1 MIRKNVNEKKY
12 IIKFDA
18 TSIPPNFNKW
28 KKLDLKK
35 ELEDLDK
42 IKKSYSKD
50 NKLVYYKDLLYLN
63 RYKSV
68 LIKSQNSDILE
79 FDMYGTSHKMENK
92 QVYFIFFPE
101 YHDCFLKIN
110 SSNDIE
116 VYVPDDTNE
125 LIEIQKLYEL
135 FKKDYIILLDKI
147 NNDEYQF
154 LIGSGMIGTGPRHLN
169 EHNLIVI
176 DENKFYYELEQF
188 EKDTNENFDEIN
200 FNEKITI
207 LDKYIQNDIIKICQK
222 NNN

>member
-1 MIRKNVNEKKY
+1 MINKFNKNNY
-12 IIKFDA
+12 IIKFD
-18 TSIPPNFNKW
+18 TESIPPNFNKW
-28 KKLDLKK
+28 KKLDLDK

-50 NKLVYYKDLLYLN
+50 NKLVYYKDLLLLN

-68 LIKSQNSDILE
+68 LIKSTNSDILE

-101 YHDCFLKIN
+101 YHDCFIKIN
-110 SSNDIE
+110 CPNDIE

-147 NNDEYQF
+147 NNENQF
-154 LIGSGMIGTGPRHLN
+154 LIGSGMIGSAHHHLN
-169 EHNLIVI
+169 EYNLIVI

-188 EKDTNENFDEIN
+188 EKDANVNFDEIS

-207 LDKYIQNDIIKICQK
+207 LDKYIQNDILKICQK
-222 NNN
+222 IKK